1 MRIVFLL
8 IVLALYFSGCGQSAI
23 ELNVGK
29 PIGEISPLAIKGVN
43 HGIIMQIV
51 GFEEEIAKLNF
62 GSLRFPPGNIAD
74 DNPLDKT
81 LIDAFKGHWT
91 LLGELPVLVIP
102 NLFEDGPE
110 EAAEAARYFRELE
123 IPIVA
128 WEIGNE
134 PDLYAYNRGDPSWTP
149 EKYCDRFRAFAKA
162 LKEIDPEY
170 LIAGPGTSGAAQGSS
185 PEIYLKEILQLC
197 GDAIDILTWH
207 IYTTDGS
214 KSDEEALATY
224 SVITETIERYR
235 AWLKDPE
242 INPLGHEKDTLIGIT
257 EFGLSWKTD
266 VFRHLFD
273 MVATLWLAD
282 ALGQMATQGLDM
294 SYYFA
299 LKDTGGHGL
308 IDVIGLNRPT
318 YYVFEMLADF
328 EGEVLELQGA
338 TPDLHAYGA
347 KSEDSVQ
354 VLLVN
359 ISKED
364 ANVKINAPEYD
375 LGELTLTTL
384 SEETYAKYY
393 DFESDI
399 GYVVATQPVNEL
411 VSIPARSIVF
421 VKAQLAR

>member
-1 MRIVFLL
+1 
-8 IVLALYFSGCGQSAI
+8 
-23 ELNVGK
+23 
-29 PIGEISPLAIKGVN
+29 
-43 HGIIMQIV
+43 MQIV
-51 GFEEEIAKLNF
+51 GFEEELNKLKF
-62 GSLRFPPGNIAD
+62 SSLRFPPGNIAD

-81 LIDAFKGHWT
+81 LIDAFRGHWT
-91 LLGELPVLVIP
+91 LLGELPVLAIP
-102 NLFEDGPE
+102 NLFEGSPE

-134 PDLYAYNRGDPSWTP
+134 PDLYAHNRGDPSWTP
-149 EKYCDRFRAFAKA
+149 EKYCDRLRAFAKA
-162 LKEIDPEY
+162 LKAEDPEY
-170 LIAGPGTSGAAQGSS
+170 LMAGPGTSGAAQGSG
-185 PEIYLKEILQLC
+185 PEIYLKKVLELC

-207 IYTTDGS
+207 IYPTDGS
-214 KSDEEALATY
+214 ASDEEALATY

-242 INPLGHEKDTLIGIT
+242 INPLGYEKDTSIGIT

-282 ALGQMATQGLDM
+282 ALGQMATQGLDLG
-294 SYYFA
+294 YYFA

-308 IDVIGLNRPT
+308 IDVIGVNRPT

-328 EGEVLELQGA
+328 EGEVLEPEEVLELEGI
-338 TPDLHAYGA
+338 TPDLHSYVA
-347 KSEDSVQ
+347 KSKDSVQ
-354 VLLVN
+354 ILLVN

-364 ANVKINAPEYD
+364 VSVSLDASKHD
-375 LGELTLTTL
+375 LSEFTTITL

-399 GYVVATQPVNEL
+399 GYETSDPISINES
-411 VSIPARSIVF
+411 VSVPARSVLL
-421 VKAQLAR
+421 VNSPLP